1 MASGSFRNL
10 GLSLSPT
17 HRTPVPKASSSKSKD
32 LRKDLPPASVP
43 RVRNKL
49 PQTFFDA
56 LKEKRQAGSPHRFT
70 NSDVRAIV
78 DFISTPPERIHRPVL
93 SEERLRRD
101 REALDKAYEQF
112 RREKADLERERAALP
127 QKPPLL
133 ERLSAVASANARKA
147 AATLSAPKPILIDFN
162 KKTNEDLA
170 KLLGPRFEA
179 VQRRLQ
185 PLFNCEK
192 RYKLAPDLKQG
203 FERVVHLVD
212 DLYQALE
219 LRLEGWSLQDKK
231 VLERCFLLLKG
242 YSFTPLRP
250 QYEKHVRFVVE
261 EFAHFVFPDG
271 DDVWATLDHETT
283 DTRLFTCLEQPCP
296 YRHNNPE
303 HPDIDSVQRLFLS
316 TNVTL
321 QRILLQGHPIRVQS
335 PEPAEPTPSQT
346 PRLVGVG
353 PEFTRFLEILRSLP
367 QTPRTVSPPPLA
379 PDLPPVSPVMAAA
392 LTPDQ
397 LLRALATLTDT
408 VNNLTTNPPLQL
420 PRPHPLVEK
429 VL

>member
-1 MASGSFRNL
+1 M
-10 GLSLSPT
+10 
-17 HRTPVPKASSSKSKD
+17 PKASSSKSKD

-49 PQTFFDA
+49 PQSFFDA

-78 DFISTPPERIHRPVL
+78 DFVSTPPERVHRPVL
-93 SEERLRRD
+93 TEERLRQD

-112 RREKADLERERAALP
+112 RREKAELERERAALP
-127 QKPPLL
+127 PKPPLL
-133 ERLSAVASANARKA
+133 ERLSEAASANARKA

-162 KKTNEDLA
+162 KQTNEDLA

-179 VQRRLQ
+179 VRRRLQ

-192 RYKLAPDLKQG
+192 RYKLPADLKQG

-261 EFAHFVFPDG
+261 EFGVP
-271 DDVWATLDHETT
+271 
-283 DTRLFTCLEQPCP
+283 LFTIK
-296 YRHNNPE
+296 H
-303 HPDIDSVQRLFLS
+303 
-316 TNVTL
+316 
-321 QRILLQGHPIRVQS
+321 
-335 PEPAEPTPSQT
+335 
-346 PRLVGVG
+346 
-353 PEFTRFLEILRSLP
+353 
-367 QTPRTVSPPPLA
+367 
-379 PDLPPVSPVMAAA
+379 
-392 LTPDQ
+392 
-397 LLRALATLTDT
+397 
-408 VNNLTTNPPLQL
+408 
-420 PRPHPLVEK
+420 
-429 VL
+429 